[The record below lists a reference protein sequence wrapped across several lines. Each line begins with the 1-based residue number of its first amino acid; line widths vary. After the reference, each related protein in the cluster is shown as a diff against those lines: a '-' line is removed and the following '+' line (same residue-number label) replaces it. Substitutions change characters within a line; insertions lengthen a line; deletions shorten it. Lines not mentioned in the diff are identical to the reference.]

1 MAHEPLR
8 RLVPAEHKKPAHP
21 VQRPFGVQPWPLAP
35 GLAHVGPENSAG
47 RPPRRRAPPPQGVL
61 RRNPAAPLAPAAR
74 LPRARPRP
82 LPRAHLPAAPSPQ
95 DAAPSGAGQRL
106 GGGSWGRGP
115 GAPPLPY
122 LRGAAGAGPGRGLV
136 PGAGRGG
143 PARAGS
149 APDASVLFCG
159 SWGSG
164 AQRRIQWCLSP
175 GRALFSAGA
184 RLPGAILSSPDKA
197 KNLGPKCHDHGNPL
211 EKPLQQQPSP
221 IPSLQRLHP

>member
-21 VQRPFGVQPWPLAP
+21 VQRPLGVQPWPLAP

-143 PARAGS
+143 PARAGPRWTPVSCS
-149 APDASVLFCG
+149 AV
-159 SWGSG
+159 
-164 AQRRIQWCLSP
+164 
-175 GRALFSAGA
+175 
-184 RLPGAILSSPDKA
+184 PGAAVPSDGSSGVSARAEPYFPLELVFRAPSSPPPTKR
-197 KNLGPKCHDHGNPL
+197 K
-211 EKPLQQQPSP
+211 
-221 IPSLQRLHP
+221 I